1 MYDLLVGDNIILRKA
16 KEDDYISMLEE
27 VWGDPEV
34 YRWMLYTPTFSL
46 EDAKDR
52 LKRSMEYQKDHFAYF
67 VALKDT
73 NKAIGLCAIK
83 EYGEGLFEEAGICIG
98 KSYQGGGFGKE
109 ILKLLL
115 DLAFYKLNATSFRYG
130 YFKENVKSKKLA
142 EFFNFKY
149 QETEELIRPWDKKA
163 LLVDLCILKKEDYIK

>member
-52 LKRSMEYQKDHFAYF
+52 LIRSIEYQKDHFAYF

-73 NKAIGLCAIK
+73 N
-83 EYGEGLFEEAGICIG
+83 
-98 KSYQGGGFGKE
+98 
-109 ILKLLL
+109 
-115 DLAFYKLNATSFRYG
+115 
-130 YFKENVKSKKLA
+130 
-142 EFFNFKY
+142 
-149 QETEELIRPWDKKA
+149 
-163 LLVDLCILKKEDYIK
+163 